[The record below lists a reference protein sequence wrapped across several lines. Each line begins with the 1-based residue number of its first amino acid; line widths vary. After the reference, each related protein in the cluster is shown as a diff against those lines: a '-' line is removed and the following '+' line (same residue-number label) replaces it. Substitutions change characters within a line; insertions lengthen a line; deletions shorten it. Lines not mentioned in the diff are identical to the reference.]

1 MVAKAQA
8 ARRSNLI
15 SRLLRETLGELRKVN
30 WPSRE
35 EAIQLTIIVLA
46 VLAASSL
53 FLGALDYV
61 FTSMFRLLV
70 GAG

>member
-1 MVAKAQA
+1 VAKAPA
-8 ARRSNLI
+8 GRRSNVI
-15 SRLLRETLGELRKVN
+15 SRLSRETLGELRKVN

-35 EAIQLTIIVLA
+35 EATQLTIIVLV
-46 VLAASSL
+46 VLAASSA

-61 FTSMFRLLV
+61 FTSLFRLLV

>member
-1 MVAKAQA
+1 VAKAQA
-8 ARRSNLI
+8 ARKTNVI
-15 SRLLRETLGELRKVN
+15 SRLSRETLGELRKVN

-35 EAIQLTIIVLA
+35 EATQLTIIVLV
-46 VLAASSL
+46 VLAASSM

-61 FTSMFRLLV
+61 FTSLFRLIV

>member
-1 MVAKAQA
+1 VAKAQA
-8 ARRSNLI
+8 GRRSNVI
-15 SRLLRETLGELRKVN
+15 TRLSRETLGELRKVN

-35 EAIQLTIIVLA
+35 EATQLTIIVLV
-46 VLAASSL
+46 VLAVSSM

-61 FTSMFRLLV
+61 FTSLFRLLV

>member
-1 MVAKAQA
+1 VAKAQA
-8 ARRSNLI
+8 AKRTNAI
-15 SRLLRETLGELRKVN
+15 SRLSRETLGELRKVN

-35 EAIQLTIIVLA
+35 EATQLTIIVIVVLA
-46 VLAASSL
+46 VSSM

-61 FTSMFRLLV
+61 FTSLFRLLV